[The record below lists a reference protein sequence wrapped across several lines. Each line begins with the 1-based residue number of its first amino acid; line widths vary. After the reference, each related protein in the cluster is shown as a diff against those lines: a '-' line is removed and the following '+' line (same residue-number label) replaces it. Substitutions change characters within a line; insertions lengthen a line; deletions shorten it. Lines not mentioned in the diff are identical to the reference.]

1 MNRHANRAD
10 FFLAGSAI
18 LPLPLLLTFGPLAAL
33 GAMALLLVL
42 GCYHGAMEQIET
54 GEGPLFGHGLDGGE
68 QPRAERDRELRPK
81 SDDQRHRPREE

>member
-33 GAMALLLVL
+33 GAMVVLLAVASCRRLEP
-42 GCYHGAMEQIET
+42 A
-54 GEGPLFGHGLDGGE
+54 
-68 QPRAERDRELRPK
+68 
-81 SDDQRHRPREE
+81 